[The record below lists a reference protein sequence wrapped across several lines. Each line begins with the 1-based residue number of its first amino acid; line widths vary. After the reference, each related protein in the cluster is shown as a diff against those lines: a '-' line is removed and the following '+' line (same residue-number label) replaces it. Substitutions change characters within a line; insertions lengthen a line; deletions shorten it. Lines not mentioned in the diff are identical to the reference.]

1 VIPVAIAPEL
11 SIQTLKS
18 FMTDTPIS
26 PETFLEQI
34 EPFSRLS
41 TQTQSRLAKV
51 AQYYRYHV
59 GQPIALRDRLCAQ
72 VNIVVEGTVRL
83 LGYPS
88 EHTSPVT
95 LERLEIGSTIGA
107 IGIIRGVPCESA
119 IASTEAICLTVPAE
133 SFMQMVAKEPILRDH
148 FCNQPSAIEIFEI
161 LRLELDRY
169 PNQEQLLELLGVE
182 SLKELALAAANT
194 AVVYNSRS
202 EIPAALS
209 NWNWFIASQSSDLG
223 SSQFYKIGD
232 RVDLAIFPAK
242 NQLRLLGISPDTLQF
257 TAPAE
262 QLDRIIDIDD
272 ATVIASTTDL
282 TVARPPLIP
291 YAPDLPLTL
300 NTATKSRQKYQIVRG
315 KGQIDGSVACFE
327 MLANQFKVPFRRD
340 SVRKVVAHHVEQSGG
355 ISLQFCGAVADFM
368 GLQGQLA
375 SMPIAD
381 LPRIQVPALIKWEDR
396 LAVICAVSSKS
407 VTIALPDS
415 GLIQRSPQELLLNQE
430 SKSDTPAAT
439 DLMPILLVQT
449 TRYTPEQK
457 FGISWFWPSL
467 VQYKGVLIE
476 VLIASFFIQLFGL
489 ANPLITQT
497 IIDRVLLQNSP
508 TALNVFGILLIGV
521 AIGEA
526 LLTSLRTYLFVD
538 TTNRIDLALGSQI
551 IDRLLRLPLR
561 YFEKRS
567 VGELST
573 RVNELEHIRQFLT
586 GTALTVV
593 LDSVFSVIYIVVMLI
608 YSWLLTLVALATLP
622 LCILVTTL
630 VSPIARKQLRTKAEY
645 NARSQSHLVEVVAGI
660 QTVKAQNVEL
670 RSRWKW
676 QERYTQYVMAGFKT
690 VMTFTTA
697 NAATTFFNQISSLL
711 VLWVGAYLV
720 LDGKLTLGQLIAFR
734 IISGYVTSPLLRLT
748 QLWQNFQETAISLE
762 RIADILDTPME
773 STEIDRGNIP
783 MPTIHGKVKFE
794 NVSFRFAP
802 TGPLN
807 LDSVSLEFEA
817 GKFIGV
823 VGQSGSGKSTLMK
836 LLPRLY
842 PLESGRI
849 SIDDYDIAKVELYS
863 LRQQI
868 GIVPQDTLLFEGSV
882 QENIALNY
890 PDATTD
896 QIIQAAKI
904 AYAHDFI
911 MELPN
916 GYNSQV
922 GERGA
927 SLSGGQRQRIAIART
942 ILQNPRLLILDE
954 ATSALDY
961 ESERQV
967 CTNIAAALA
976 DRTVFFIT
984 HRLTTIRNADT
995 ILMMDR
1001 GVVAEQGTHDE
1012 LIALKGR
1019 YYCLYQQQDSQI

>member
-1 VIPVAIAPEL
+1 MTYTPLAPEL
-11 SIQTLKS
+11 
-18 FMTDTPIS
+18 
-26 PETFLEQI
+26 FLSQI
-34 EPFSRLS
+34 EPFSKLSPS
-41 TQTQSRLAKV
+41 TQIKIAKI
-51 AQYYRYHV
+51 AQYHRYYV
-59 GQPIALRDRLCAQ
+59 GQPIALRDRLSAQ
-72 VNIVVEGTVRL
+72 INIVVEGTVRL

-88 EHTSPVT
+88 DLDSPIT
-95 LERLEIGSTIGA
+95 IERLETGGTIGA

-119 IASTEAICLTVPAE
+119 IASTEAICLTIPAE
-133 SFMQMVAKEPILRDH
+133 SFMQLVAIEPILRQYFYDRP
-148 FCNQPSAIEIFEI
+148 NQLEIFEI
-161 LRLELDRY
+161 LRLELERY
-169 PNQEQLLELLGVE
+169 PNQTQLLQLLGVD
-182 SLKELALAAANT
+182 SLKDLTLRAIDT
-194 AVVYNSRS
+194 AVVYNTPAEIPLTLRHWDWFVASEVNGRS
-202 EIPAALS
+202 EHDAGDDYS
-209 NWNWFIASQSSDLG
+209 
-223 SSQFYKIGD
+223 IGD
-232 RVDLAIFPAK
+232 RIEIDALHSK
-242 NQLRLLGISPDTLQF
+242 QQLRLVGISPDILQF
-257 TAPAE
+257 ASPQAD
-262 QLDRIIDIDD
+262 LDRIIDIQDPT
-272 ATVIASTTDL
+272 TVLNSSAL
-282 TVARPPLIP
+282 TVAQPYEIP

-300 NTATKSRQKYQIVRG
+300 NTPTKSPQKYQIVRG
-315 KGQIDGSVACFE
+315 KGHIDGSVACFE
-327 MLANQFKVPFRRD
+327 MLANQFKIPFRRD
-340 SVRKVVAHHVEQSGG
+340 SIRKVVAHHVEQSGG
-355 ISLQFCGAVADFM
+355 ISLQFCGAVADFL

-375 SMPIAD
+375 AIPVAD
-381 LPRIQVPALIKWEDR
+381 IQRIQVPALIKWEDR
-396 LAVICAVSSKS
+396 LAVICAVSHNS

-415 GLIQRSPQELLLNQE
+415 GLIQRSPQELLLNRE
-430 SKSDTPAAT
+430 SAT
-439 DLMPILLVQT
+439 DMSATNDFIQILLIQAT
-449 TRYTPEQK
+449 HYTPEQK

-497 IIDRVLLQNSP
+497 IIDKVLMQNSP
-508 TALNVFGILLIGV
+508 TALNVFGVLLVGV
-521 AIGEA
+521 ALGEA

-573 RVNELEHIRQFLT
+573 RVNELENIRQFLT

-622 LCILVTTL
+622 LVVLITL
-630 VSPIARKQLRTKAEY
+630 AISPIARKQLRTKAER
-645 NARSQSHLVEVVAGI
+645 NARSQSHLVEVLAGI

-676 QERYTQYVMAGFKT
+676 QERYTQYVMAGFQT
-690 VMTFTTA
+690 VITFTTA
-697 NAATTFFNQISSLL
+697 NSATTFLNQLSSLL

-748 QLWQNFQETAISLE
+748 QLWQNFQETALSLE

-773 STEIDRGNIP
+773 SNDIDRGNIP
-783 MPTIHGKVKFE
+783 MPTIQGNVKFD

-802 TGPLN
+802 TGQLN
-807 LDSVSLEFEA
+807 LDGVSLEFSA
-817 GKFIGV
+817 GTFIGI

-842 PLESGRI
+842 QIESGRI
-849 SIDDYDIAKVELYS
+849 LVDDYDISKVELYS

-868 GIVPQDTLLFEGSV
+868 GIVPQDSLLFEGSV

-896 QIIQAAKI
+896 QIIQAARI
-904 AYAHDFI
+904 ANAHNFI

-916 GYNSQV
+916 GYNSPV

-927 SLSGGQRQRIAIART
+927 GLSGGQRQRIAIART

-961 ESERQV
+961 DSEHQV
-967 CTNIAAALA
+967 CTNIAAAFQGK
-976 DRTVFFIT
+976 TVFFIT
-984 HRLTTIRNADT
+984 HRLTTIRNADV
-995 ILMMDR
+995 IVMMDR
-1001 GVVAEQGTHDE
+1001 GLVSELGTHAE
-1012 LIALKGR
+1012 LMALKGR
-1019 YYCLYQQQDSQI
+1019 YYCLYQQQERQL

>member
-1 VIPVAIAPEL
+1 MTYTPVKPEVFL
-11 SIQTLKS
+11 S
-18 FMTDTPIS
+18 
-26 PETFLEQI
+26 QI
-34 EPFSRLS
+34 EPFNRLS
-41 TQTQSRLAKV
+41 TSTQLRLAKIG
-51 AQYYRYHV
+51 QYYRYHV
-59 GQPIALRDRLCAQ
+59 GQPIALRDRLSAQ

-88 EHTSPVT
+88 EHTAPVT
-95 LERLEIGSTIGA
+95 LGRLETGGTIGA
-107 IGIIRGVPCESA
+107 IGMIRGVPCEAA
-119 IASTEAICLTVPAE
+119 IASTEVICLTIPAE
-133 SFMQMVAKEPILRDH
+133 LFMELVAKEPILREYFYDRP
-148 FCNQPSAIEIFEI
+148 NQVEIFEI
-161 LRLELDRY
+161 LRIELERH
-169 PNQEQLLELLGVE
+169 PNQEQLLQLLGVD
-182 SLKELALAAANT
+182 SIKELVTAAADT
-194 AVVYNSRS
+194 AVVYNSQS
-202 EIPAALS
+202 EIPPVLR
-209 NWNWFIASQSSDLG
+209 NWDWFVASQDLDRA
-223 SSQFYKIGD
+223 YAIGD
-232 RVDLAIFPAK
+232 RIDLDSFPTGQK
-242 NQLRLLGISPDTLQF
+242 LRLIGVSPKILTFSPAADT
-257 TAPAE
+257 E
-262 QLDRIIDIDD
+262 RIIDIQD
-272 ATVIASTTDL
+272 AQIVPNTSALSIAE
-282 TVARPPLIP
+282 PNEIP
-291 YAPDLPLTL
+291 YAPDLPLTF
-300 NTATKSRQKYQIVRG
+300 NAPTSKSPPKYQLVRG
-315 KGQIDGSVACFE
+315 NGQIDGSVACFE
-327 MLANQFKVPFRRD
+327 MLANQLKIPFRRD
-340 SVRKVVAHHVEQSGG
+340 SVRKVVAHHVEQTGG
-355 ISLQFCGAVADFM
+355 VSLQFCGAVADFL

-375 SMPIAD
+375 AIPIAD
-381 LPRIQVPALIKWEDR
+381 MQRIQVPALIKWQDR
-396 LAVICAVSSKS
+396 LAVVCAVSHNSL
-407 VTIALPDS
+407 TIALPDS
-415 GLIQRSPQELLLNQE
+415 GLMQRSPQELLLDCGTE
-430 SKSDTPAAT
+430 TDAPAN
-439 DLMPILLVQT
+439 DLIQILLIQT
-449 TRYTPEQK
+449 TQYTPEQK

-497 IIDRVLLQNSP
+497 IIDRVLMQNSA
-508 TALNVFGILLIGV
+508 TALNVFGVLLIGV
-521 AIGEA
+521 AVGEA

-573 RVNELEHIRQFLT
+573 RVNELENIRQFLT

-622 LCILVTTL
+622 ICVLITTA
-630 VSPIARKQLRTKAEY
+630 VSPIARKQLREKAER
-645 NARSQSHLVEVVAGI
+645 NARSQSHLVEVIAGI

-676 QERYTQYVMAGFKT
+676 QERYTQYVMAGFQT
-690 VMTFTTA
+690 VITFTTA
-697 NAATTFFNQISSLL
+697 NSATTFLNQISSLL

-748 QLWQNFQETAISLE
+748 QLWQNFQETALSLE

-783 MPTIHGKVKFE
+783 MPTIQGKIAFD

-807 LDSVSLEFEA
+807 LDGVSLEFPV
-817 GKFIGV
+817 GKFIGI

-849 SIDDYDIAKVELYS
+849 LVDDYDIAKVELYS

-916 GYNSQV
+916 GYNSSV

-927 SLSGGQRQRIAIART
+927 GLSGGQRQRIAIART

-961 ESERQV
+961 ESENRV
-967 CTNIAAALA
+967 CTNIAAAFEGK
-976 DRTVFFIT
+976 TVFFIT
-984 HRLTTIRNADT
+984 HRLTTIRNAD
-995 ILMMDR
+995 IIVMMDR
-1001 GVVAEQGTHDE
+1001 GSVSELGTHTE
-1012 LIALKGR
+1012 LMALQGR
-1019 YYCLYQQQDSQI
+1019 YYCLYQQQESQL

>member
-1 VIPVAIAPEL
+1 MTYTPLAPEL
-11 SIQTLKS
+11 
-18 FMTDTPIS
+18 
-26 PETFLEQI
+26 FLSQI
-34 EPFSRLS
+34 EPFSKLSPS
-41 TQTQSRLAKV
+41 TQIKIAKI
-51 AQYYRYHV
+51 AQYHRYYV
-59 GQPIALRDRLCAQ
+59 GQPIALRDRLSAQ
-72 VNIVVEGTVRL
+72 INIVVEGTVRL

-88 EHTSPVT
+88 DRDSPIT
-95 LERLEIGSTIGA
+95 IERLETGGTIGA

-119 IASTEAICLTVPAE
+119 IASTEAICLTIPAE
-133 SFMQMVAKEPILRDH
+133 SFMQLVAIEPILRQYFYDRP
-148 FCNQPSAIEIFEI
+148 NQLEIFEI
-161 LRLELDRY
+161 LRLELERY
-169 PNQEQLLELLGVE
+169 PNQTQLLQLLGVD
-182 SLKELALAAANT
+182 SLKDLTLRAIDT
-194 AVVYNSRS
+194 AVVYNTPAEIPLTLRQWDWFVASEVNGRS
-202 EIPAALS
+202 EHDAGDDYS
-209 NWNWFIASQSSDLG
+209 
-223 SSQFYKIGD
+223 IGD
-232 RVDLAIFPAK
+232 RIEIDALHSK
-242 NQLRLLGISPDTLQF
+242 QQLRLVGISPDILQF
-257 TAPAE
+257 ASPQAD
-262 QLDRIIDIDD
+262 LDRIIDIQDPT
-272 ATVIASTTDL
+272 TVLNSSAL
-282 TVARPPLIP
+282 TVAQPYEIP

-300 NTATKSRQKYQIVRG
+300 NTPTKSPQKYQIVRG
-315 KGQIDGSVACFE
+315 KGHIDGSVACFE
-327 MLANQFKVPFRRD
+327 MLANQFKIPFRRD
-340 SVRKVVAHHVEQSGG
+340 SIRKVVAHHVEQSGG
-355 ISLQFCGAVADFM
+355 ISLQFCGAVADFL

-375 SMPIAD
+375 AIPVAD
-381 LPRIQVPALIKWEDR
+381 IQRIQVPALIKWEDR
-396 LAVICAVSSKS
+396 LAVICAVSHNS

-415 GLIQRSPQELLLNQE
+415 GLIQRSPQELLLNRE
-430 SKSDTPAAT
+430 SAT
-439 DLMPILLVQT
+439 DMSATNDFIQILLIQAT
-449 TRYTPEQK
+449 HYTPEQK

-497 IIDRVLLQNSP
+497 IIDKVLMQNSP
-508 TALNVFGILLIGV
+508 TALNVFGILLVGV
-521 AIGEA
+521 ALGEA

-573 RVNELEHIRQFLT
+573 RVNELENIRQFLT

-622 LCILVTTL
+622 LVVLITL
-630 VSPIARKQLRTKAEY
+630 AISPIARKQLRTKAER
-645 NARSQSHLVEVVAGI
+645 NARSQSHLVEVLAGI

-676 QERYTQYVMAGFKT
+676 QERYTQYVMAGFQT
-690 VMTFTTA
+690 VITFTTA
-697 NAATTFFNQISSLL
+697 NSATTFLNQLSSLL

-748 QLWQNFQETAISLE
+748 QLWQNFQETALSLE

-773 STEIDRGNIP
+773 SNDIDRGNIP
-783 MPTIHGKVKFE
+783 MPTIQGNVKFD

-802 TGPLN
+802 TGQLN
-807 LDSVSLEFEA
+807 LDGVSLEFSA
-817 GKFIGV
+817 GTFIGI

-842 PLESGRI
+842 PIESGRI
-849 SIDDYDIAKVELYS
+849 LVDDYDISKVELYS

-868 GIVPQDTLLFEGSV
+868 GIVPQDSLLFEGSV

-896 QIIQAAKI
+896 QIIQAARI
-904 AYAHDFI
+904 ANAHNFI

-916 GYNSQV
+916 GYNSPV

-927 SLSGGQRQRIAIART
+927 GLSGGQRQRIAIART
-942 ILQNPRLLILDE
+942 ILQNPRLLVLDE

-961 ESERQV
+961 DSEHQV
-967 CTNIAAALA
+967 CTNIAAAFQGK
-976 DRTVFFIT
+976 TVFFIT
-984 HRLTTIRNADT
+984 HRLTTIRNADV
-995 ILMMDR
+995 IVMMDR
-1001 GVVAEQGTHDE
+1001 GLVSELGTHAE
-1012 LIALKGR
+1012 LMALKGR
-1019 YYCLYQQQDSQI
+1019 YYCLYQQQERQL

>member
-1 VIPVAIAPEL
+1 MTYTPV
-11 SIQTLKS
+11 
-18 FMTDTPIS
+18 S
-26 PETFLEQI
+26 PQTFLSQV
-34 EPFSRLS
+34 EPFNKLS
-41 TQTQSRLAKV
+41 ANTQTRLAKMG
-51 AQYYRYHV
+51 QYYRYHV
-59 GQPIALRDRLCAQ
+59 GQPIALRDRLPAQ
-72 VNIVVEGTVRL
+72 INIIVEGTVRL

-88 EHTSPVT
+88 EHAAPVT
-95 LERLEIGSTIGA
+95 LERLEAGSTIGA
-107 IGIIRGVPCESA
+107 IGVIRGVPCEAA
-119 IASTEAICLTVPAE
+119 IASTEAICLAIPTE
-133 SFMQMVAKEPILRDH
+133 SFMQMVAKEPILRQH
-148 FCNQPSAIEIFEI
+148 FDRPTAIEIFE
-161 LRLELDRY
+161 LMRLEIEQQ
-169 PNQEQLLELLGVE
+169 PNQAQFLQQLRVD
-182 SLKELALAAANT
+182 SLKDLALRA
-194 AVVYNSRS
+194 YNSAAIYTS
-202 EIPAALS
+202 PQDIPVALRT
-209 NWNWFIASQSSDLG
+209 WDWFAASQPLEGRSTSTTG
-223 SSQFYKIGD
+223 RNYAIGD
-232 RVDLAIFPAK
+232 RLDSDSFCSK
-242 NQLRLLGISPDTLQF
+242 QKLRLVGISPDILHFSPPTD
-257 TAPAE
+257 
-262 QLDRIIDIDD
+262 LDWIIDIDD
-272 ATVIASTTDL
+272 AMIVPTSALAIAQ
-282 TVARPPLIP
+282 PPEIP
-291 YAPDLPLTL
+291 YAPDLPLSL
-300 NTATKSRQKYQIVRG
+300 NTPEKTSIGRYAVVRG
-315 KGQIDGSVACFE
+315 RGEIDGSVACFE
-327 MLANQFKVPFRRD
+327 MLAQQYKIPFRRD
-340 SVRKVVAHHVEQSGG
+340 SVRKVIAHHVEQTGG
-355 ISLQFCGAVADFM
+355 ISLQFCGAVADFL

-375 SMPIAD
+375 AIPVVDMQ
-381 LPRIQVPALIKWEDR
+381 RIHVPALIKWQNQ
-396 LAVICAVSSKS
+396 LGVICAVAHNS

-415 GLIQRSPQELLLNQE
+415 GLIRRTPEELLINQE
-430 SKSDTPAAT
+430 SAAEKPT
-439 DLMPILLVQT
+439 GSNLINILLIQA

-457 FGISWFWPSL
+457 FGLSWFWPSI

-497 IIDRVLLQNSP
+497 IIDKVLMENSA

-521 AIGEA
+521 AVGEA
-526 LLTSLRTYLFVD
+526 LLTSLRTFLFTD

-573 RVNELEHIRQFLT
+573 RVNELENIRQFLT

-593 LDSVFSVIYIVVMLI
+593 LDSVFSVVYIAVMLC

-622 LCILVTTL
+622 LIVLITML
-630 VSPIARKQLRTKAEY
+630 VSPIARKQLRTKAER
-645 NARSQSHLVEVVAGI
+645 NARSQTHLVEVISGI

-690 VMTFTTA
+690 VITFTTA
-697 NAATTFFNQISSLL
+697 NSATTFLNQIASLL
-711 VLWVGAYLV
+711 VLWVGSYLV

-748 QLWQNFQETAISLE
+748 QLWQNFQETALSLE

-773 STEIDRGNIP
+773 ADEIDRGNIP
-783 MPTIHGKVKFE
+783 MPTIQGNVKFE
-794 NVSFRFAP
+794 NVSFRFAT

-807 LDSVSLEFEA
+807 LDSVTLEFGA
-817 GKFIGV
+817 GKFIGI

-849 SIDDYDIAKVELYS
+849 LVDDYDIAKVELYS

-896 QIIQAAKI
+896 QIIQAAKV
-904 AYAHDFI
+904 ANAHNFI

-916 GYNSQV
+916 GYNSSV
-922 GERGA
+922 GERG
-927 SLSGGQRQRIAIART
+927 SGLSGGQRQRIAIART
-942 ILQNPRLLILDE
+942 VLQNPRLLILDE

-961 ESERQV
+961 DSENQV
-967 CTNIAAALA
+967 CTNIAAAF
-976 DRTVFFIT
+976 RGKTVFFIT
-984 HRLTTIRNADT
+984 HRLTTIRNADV

-1001 GVVAEQGTHDE
+1001 GVVAELGTHDE
-1012 LIALKGR
+1012 LMALKGR
-1019 YYCLYQQQDSQI
+1019 YYCLYQQQESQL

>member
-1 VIPVAIAPEL
+1 MTYTPV
-11 SIQTLKS
+11 
-18 FMTDTPIS
+18 S
-26 PETFLEQI
+26 PQTFLSQV
-34 EPFSRLS
+34 EPFNKLS
-41 TQTQSRLAKV
+41 ANTQTRLAKMG
-51 AQYYRYHV
+51 QYYRYHV
-59 GQPIALRDRLCAQ
+59 GQPIALRDRLPAQ
-72 VNIVVEGTVRL
+72 INIIVEGTVRL

-88 EHTSPVT
+88 EHAAPVT
-95 LERLEIGSTIGA
+95 LERLEAGSTIGA
-107 IGIIRGVPCESA
+107 IGVIRGVPCEAA
-119 IASTEAICLTVPAE
+119 IASTEAICLAIPTE
-133 SFMQMVAKEPILRDH
+133 SFMQMVAKEPILRQH
-148 FCNQPSAIEIFEI
+148 FDRPTAIEIFE
-161 LRLELDRY
+161 LMRLELEQQ
-169 PNQEQLLELLGVE
+169 PNQAQFLQQLRVD
-182 SLKELALAAANT
+182 SLKDLALRA
-194 AVVYNSRS
+194 YNSAAIYTS
-202 EIPAALS
+202 PQDIPVALRT
-209 NWNWFIASQSSDLG
+209 WDWFAASQPLEGRSTSTTG
-223 SSQFYKIGD
+223 RNYAIGD
-232 RVDLAIFPAK
+232 RLDSDSFYSK
-242 NQLRLLGISPDTLQF
+242 QKLRLVGISPDILHFSPPTD
-257 TAPAE
+257 
-262 QLDRIIDIDD
+262 LDWIIDIDD
-272 ATVIASTTDL
+272 AMIVPTSALAIAQ
-282 TVARPPLIP
+282 PPEIP
-291 YAPDLPLTL
+291 YAPDLPLSL
-300 NTATKSRQKYQIVRG
+300 NTPEKTSIGRYAVVRG
-315 KGQIDGSVACFE
+315 RGEIDGSVACFE
-327 MLANQFKVPFRRD
+327 MLAQQYKIPFRRD
-340 SVRKVVAHHVEQSGG
+340 SVRKVIAHHVEQTGG
-355 ISLQFCGAVADFM
+355 ISLQFCGAVADFL

-375 SMPIAD
+375 AIPVVDMQ
-381 LPRIQVPALIKWEDR
+381 RIHVPALIKWQNQ
-396 LAVICAVSSKS
+396 LGVICAVAHNS

-415 GLIQRSPQELLLNQE
+415 GLIRRTPEELLINQE
-430 SKSDTPAAT
+430 SAAEKPT
-439 DLMPILLVQT
+439 GSNLINILLIQA

-457 FGISWFWPSL
+457 FGLSWFWPSI

-497 IIDRVLLQNSP
+497 IIDKVLMENSA

-521 AIGEA
+521 AVGEA
-526 LLTSLRTYLFVD
+526 LLTSLRTFLFTD

-573 RVNELEHIRQFLT
+573 RVNELENIRQFLT

-593 LDSVFSVIYIVVMLI
+593 LDSVFSVVYIAVMLC

-622 LCILVTTL
+622 LIVLITML
-630 VSPIARKQLRTKAEY
+630 VSPIARKQLRTKAER
-645 NARSQSHLVEVVAGI
+645 NARSQTHLVEVISGI

-690 VMTFTTA
+690 VITFTTA
-697 NAATTFFNQISSLL
+697 NSATTFLNQIASLL
-711 VLWVGAYLV
+711 VLWVGSYLV

-748 QLWQNFQETAISLE
+748 QLWQNFQETALSLE

-773 STEIDRGNIP
+773 ADEIDRGNIP
-783 MPTIHGKVKFE
+783 MPTIQGNVKFE
-794 NVSFRFAP
+794 NVSFRFAT

-807 LDSVSLEFEA
+807 LDSVTLEFGA
-817 GKFIGV
+817 GKFIGI

-849 SIDDYDIAKVELYS
+849 LVDDYDIAKVELYS

-896 QIIQAAKI
+896 QIIQAAKV
-904 AYAHDFI
+904 ANAHNFI

-916 GYNSQV
+916 GYNSSV
-922 GERGA
+922 GERG
-927 SLSGGQRQRIAIART
+927 SGLSGGQRQRIAIART
-942 ILQNPRLLILDE
+942 VLQNPRLLILDE

-961 ESERQV
+961 DSENQV
-967 CTNIAAALA
+967 CTNIAAAF
-976 DRTVFFIT
+976 RGKTVFFIT
-984 HRLTTIRNADT
+984 HRLTTIRNADV

-1001 GVVAEQGTHDE
+1001 GVVAELGTHDE
-1012 LIALKGR
+1012 LMALKGR
-1019 YYCLYQQQDSQI
+1019 YYCLYQQQESQL

>member
-1 VIPVAIAPEL
+1 MNSTLATPEAFLAQIAPFDRL
-11 SIQTLKS
+11 A
-18 FMTDTPIS
+18 
-26 PETFLEQI
+26 PETQA
-34 EPFSRLS
+34 
-41 TQTQSRLAKV
+41 RLAEI

-59 GQPIALRDRLCAQ
+59 GQPIALRDRLPAQ
-72 VNIVVEGTVRL
+72 INLVVEGTVRL

-88 EHTSPVT
+88 EHTAPIT
-95 LERLEIGSTIGA
+95 LERLTTGGTIGVIGA
-107 IGIIRGVPCESA
+107 IRGLPCESA
-119 IASTEAICLTVPAE
+119 IASTEAICMTIPTE
-133 SFMQMVAKEPILRDH
+133 SFMQMLAQEPILQQYFSDR
-148 FCNQPSAIEIFEI
+148 PSLIEIFEL
-161 LRLELDRY
+161 LRLELERH
-169 PNQEQLLELLGVE
+169 PNPENFLQLLSAD
-182 SLKELALAAANT
+182 SLKDLALKAFES
-194 AVVYNSRS
+194 AVVYATPP
-202 EIPAALS
+202 EIPAYLK
-209 NWNWFIASQSSDLG
+209 NWDWFVASQSLDAATQNAA
-223 SSQFYKIGD
+223 QFSYAIGD
-232 RVDLAIFPAK
+232 RVQIDSLPNK
-242 NQLRLLGISPDTLQF
+242 HQLRTIGISPHILQVPPSFDIDDT
-257 TAPAE
+257 
-262 QLDRIIDIDD
+262 IDIDD
-272 ATVIASTTDL
+272 ATIVPNSFDL
-282 TVARPPLIP
+282 SIGAPQQHIP

-300 NTATKSRQKYQIVRG
+300 NTPTKSQRYPLVRG

-340 SVRKVVAHHVEQSGG
+340 SIRKVVAHHFEQSGG
-355 ISLQFCGAVADFM
+355 VSLQFCGAVADLL

-375 SMPIAD
+375 TIPIAD
-381 LPRIQVPALIKWEDR
+381 IQRIQVPALIKWQDR
-396 LAVICAVSSKS
+396 LAVICAVDRDAI
-407 VTIALPDS
+407 TIALPDS
-415 GLIQRSPQELLLNQE
+415 GLIKRSPQELLLNRE
-430 SKSDTPAAT
+430 STADSPAT
-439 DLMPILLVQT
+439 NDLVQILLVQA
-449 TRYTPEQK
+449 TRYTPAQK
-457 FGISWFWPSL
+457 FGIGWFWPSI

-497 IIDRVLLQNSP
+497 IIDKVLMGNST
-508 TALNVFGILLIGV
+508 TALNLLGMLLIGIAV
-521 AIGEA
+521 GEA

-573 RVNELEHIRQFLT
+573 RVNELENIRQFLT
-586 GTALTVV
+586 GTALTVI
-593 LDSVFSVIYIVVMLI
+593 LDSVFSVIYIIVMLF

-622 LCILVTTL
+622 ICILLTTA
-630 VSPIARKQLRTKAEY
+630 VSPIARRQLRVKAER
-645 NARSQSHLVEVVAGI
+645 NARSQSHLVEVISGI

-676 QERYTQYVMAGFKT
+676 QERYTKYVMAGFKT
-690 VMTFTTA
+690 VVTFTTA
-697 NAATTFFNQISSLL
+697 NSATTFLNQISSFA
-711 VLWVGAYLV
+711 VLWVGSYMV

-734 IISGYVTSPLLRLT
+734 IISGYVTSPMLRLT
-748 QLWQNFQETAISLE
+748 QLWQNFQETALSLE

-773 STEIDRGNIP
+773 ADEIDRGNIP
-783 MPTIHGKVKFE
+783 MPTIQGHVRFD

-802 TGPLN
+802 SGALN
-807 LDSVSLEFEA
+807 LDGVSLQFPA
-817 GKFIGV
+817 GTFVGI

-849 SIDDYDIAKVELYS
+849 LVDDYDIAKVELYS

-896 QIIQAAKI
+896 QIIQAARI
-904 AYAHDFI
+904 AHAHNFI

-916 GYNSQV
+916 GYNSPV

-961 ESERQV
+961 ESENQV
-967 CTNIAAALA
+967 CANIAKAFQGK
-976 DRTVFFIT
+976 TVFFIT
-984 HRLTTIRNADT
+984 HRLTTIRNADI

-1001 GVVAEQGTHDE
+1001 GLVAELGTHAE
-1012 LIALKGR
+1012 LMGLKGR
-1019 YYCLYQQQDSQI
+1019 YYCLYQQQESQF

>member
-1 VIPVAIAPEL
+1 MTYTPLAPEL
-11 SIQTLKS
+11 
-18 FMTDTPIS
+18 
-26 PETFLEQI
+26 FLSQI
-34 EPFSRLS
+34 EPFSKLSPS
-41 TQTQSRLAKV
+41 TQIKIAKI
-51 AQYYRYHV
+51 AQYHRYYV
-59 GQPIALRDRLCAQ
+59 GQPIALRDRLSAQ
-72 VNIVVEGTVRL
+72 INIVVEGTVRL

-88 EHTSPVT
+88 DRDSPIT
-95 LERLEIGSTIGA
+95 IERLETGGTIGA

-119 IASTEAICLTVPAE
+119 IASTEAICLTIPAE
-133 SFMQMVAKEPILRDH
+133 SFMQLVAIEPILRQYFYDRP
-148 FCNQPSAIEIFEI
+148 NQLEIFEI
-161 LRLELDRY
+161 LRLELERY
-169 PNQEQLLELLGVE
+169 PNQTQLLQLLGVD
-182 SLKELALAAANT
+182 SLKDLTLRAIDT
-194 AVVYNSRS
+194 AVVYNTPAEIPLTLRHWDWFVASEVNGRS
-202 EIPAALS
+202 EHDAGDDYS
-209 NWNWFIASQSSDLG
+209 
-223 SSQFYKIGD
+223 IGD
-232 RVDLAIFPAK
+232 RIEIDALHSK
-242 NQLRLLGISPDTLQF
+242 QQLRLVGISPDILQF
-257 TAPAE
+257 ASPQAD
-262 QLDRIIDIDD
+262 LDRIIDIQDPT
-272 ATVIASTTDL
+272 TVLNSSAL
-282 TVARPPLIP
+282 TVAQPYEIP

-300 NTATKSRQKYQIVRG
+300 NTPTKSPQKYQIVRG
-315 KGQIDGSVACFE
+315 KGHIDGSVACFE
-327 MLANQFKVPFRRD
+327 MLANQFKIPFRRD
-340 SVRKVVAHHVEQSGG
+340 SIRKVVAHHVEQSGG
-355 ISLQFCGAVADFM
+355 ISLQFCGAVADFL

-375 SMPIAD
+375 AIPVAD
-381 LPRIQVPALIKWEDR
+381 IQRIQVPALIKWEDR
-396 LAVICAVSSKS
+396 LAVICAVSHNS

-415 GLIQRSPQELLLNQE
+415 GLIQRSPQELLLNRE
-430 SKSDTPAAT
+430 SAT
-439 DLMPILLVQT
+439 DMSATNDFIQILLIQAT
-449 TRYTPEQK
+449 HYTPEQK

-497 IIDRVLLQNSP
+497 IIDKVLMQNSP
-508 TALNVFGILLIGV
+508 TALNVFGILLVGV
-521 AIGEA
+521 ALGEA

-573 RVNELEHIRQFLT
+573 RVNELENIRQFLT

-622 LCILVTTL
+622 LVVLITL
-630 VSPIARKQLRTKAEY
+630 AISPIARKQLRTKAER
-645 NARSQSHLVEVVAGI
+645 NARSQSHLVEVLAGI

-676 QERYTQYVMAGFKT
+676 QERYTQYVMAGFQT
-690 VMTFTTA
+690 VITFTTA
-697 NAATTFFNQISSLL
+697 NSATTFLNQLSSLL

-748 QLWQNFQETAISLE
+748 QLWQNFQETALSLE

-773 STEIDRGNIP
+773 SNDIDRGNIP
-783 MPTIHGKVKFE
+783 MPTIQGNVKFD

-802 TGPLN
+802 TGQLN
-807 LDSVSLEFEA
+807 LDGVSLEFSA
-817 GKFIGV
+817 GTFIGI

-842 PLESGRI
+842 QIESGRI
-849 SIDDYDIAKVELYS
+849 LVDDYDISKVELYS

-868 GIVPQDTLLFEGSV
+868 GIVPQDSLLFEGSV

-896 QIIQAAKI
+896 QIIQAARI
-904 AYAHDFI
+904 ANAHNFI

-916 GYNSQV
+916 GYNSPV

-927 SLSGGQRQRIAIART
+927 GLSGGQRQRIAIART

-961 ESERQV
+961 DSEHQV
-967 CTNIAAALA
+967 CTNIAAAFQGK
-976 DRTVFFIT
+976 TVFFIT
-984 HRLTTIRNADT
+984 HRLTTIRNADV
-995 ILMMDR
+995 IVMMDR
-1001 GVVAEQGTHDE
+1001 GLVSELGTHAE
-1012 LIALKGR
+1012 LMALKGR
-1019 YYCLYQQQDSQI
+1019 YYCLYQQQERQL

>member
-1 VIPVAIAPEL
+1 MTYTTVKPEVFL
-11 SIQTLKS
+11 S
-18 FMTDTPIS
+18 
-26 PETFLEQI
+26 QI
-34 EPFSRLS
+34 EPFNRLS
-41 TQTQSRLAKV
+41 TSTQLRLAKIG
-51 AQYYRYHV
+51 QYYRYHV
-59 GQPIALRDRLCAQ
+59 GQPIALRDRLSAQ

-88 EHTSPVT
+88 EHTAPVT
-95 LERLEIGSTIGA
+95 LERLETGGTIGA
-107 IGIIRGVPCESA
+107 IGMIRGVPCEAA
-119 IASTEAICLTVPAE
+119 IASTEVICLTIPAE
-133 SFMQMVAKEPILRDH
+133 SFMELVAKEPILREYFYDRP
-148 FCNQPSAIEIFEI
+148 NQIEIFEI
-161 LRLELDRY
+161 LRIELERQ
-169 PNQEQLLELLGVE
+169 PNQEQLLQLLGVD
-182 SLKELALAAANT
+182 SIKELATEAVDT
-194 AVVYNSRS
+194 AVVYNSLS
-202 EIPAALS
+202 EIPPVLR
-209 NWNWFIASQSSDLG
+209 NWDWFVASQDLDLAKPTLRERA
-223 SSQFYKIGD
+223 YAIGD
-232 RVDLAIFPAK
+232 RIDLESFPSTQK
-242 NQLRLLGISPDTLQF
+242 LRLIGISSKILRFSPAADT
-257 TAPAE
+257 E
-262 QLDRIIDIDD
+262 QIIDIQD
-272 ATVIASTTDL
+272 AEIVPNPSAL
-282 TVARPPLIP
+282 TVAQPHEIP
-291 YAPDLPLTL
+291 YAPDLPLTF
-300 NTATKSRQKYQIVRG
+300 NAPISKSPPKYQLVRG

-327 MLANQFKVPFRRD
+327 MLANQFKIPFRRD
-340 SVRKVVAHHVEQSGG
+340 SVRKVVAHHVEQTGG
-355 ISLQFCGAVADFM
+355 VSLQFCGAVADFL

-375 SMPIAD
+375 AIPIAD
-381 LPRIQVPALIKWEDR
+381 VQRIQVPALIKWQDR
-396 LAVICAVSSKS
+396 LAVVCAVSHNS
-407 VTIALPDS
+407 VTLALPDS
-415 GLIQRSPQELLLNQE
+415 GLMERSPQELLLDRGTE
-430 SKSDTPAAT
+430 TDDPAN
-439 DLMPILLVQT
+439 DLIQILLIQAT
-449 TRYTPEQK
+449 QYTPEQK

-497 IIDRVLLQNSP
+497 IIDKVLMQNSA
-508 TALNVFGILLIGV
+508 TALNVFGVLLIGV
-521 AIGEA
+521 AVGEA

-573 RVNELEHIRQFLT
+573 RVNELENIRQFLT

-622 LCILVTTL
+622 ICVLITTL
-630 VSPIARKQLRTKAEY
+630 VSPIARKQLREKAER
-645 NARSQSHLVEVVAGI
+645 NARSQSHLVEVIAGI

-676 QERYTQYVMAGFKT
+676 QERYTQYVMAGFQT
-690 VMTFTTA
+690 VITFTTA
-697 NAATTFFNQISSLL
+697 NSATTFLNQLSSLL

-748 QLWQNFQETAISLE
+748 QLWQNFQETALSLE

-783 MPTIHGKVKFE
+783 MPTIHGNVKFD

-807 LDSVSLEFEA
+807 LDGVSLEFTA
-817 GKFIGV
+817 GKFIGI

-849 SIDDYDIAKVELYS
+849 LVDDYDIAKVELYS

-896 QIIQAAKI
+896 QIIAAAKI
-904 AYAHDFI
+904 AHAHDFI

-916 GYNSQV
+916 GYNSSV
-922 GERGA
+922 GERG
-927 SLSGGQRQRIAIART
+927 SGLSGGQRQRVAIART
-942 ILQNPRLLILDE
+942 ILQKPRLLILDE

-961 ESERQV
+961 ESENRV
-967 CTNIAAALA
+967 CANIAEAFAGK
-976 DRTVFFIT
+976 TVFFIT
-984 HRLTTIRNADT
+984 HRLTTIRNADI

-1001 GVVAEQGTHDE
+1001 GLVSELGTHAE
-1012 LIALKGR
+1012 LMALQGR
-1019 YYCLYQQQDSQI
+1019 YYCLYQQQESQL

>member
-1 VIPVAIAPEL
+1 MTYTPVASEIFL
-11 SIQTLKS
+11 S
-18 FMTDTPIS
+18 
-26 PETFLEQI
+26 QI
-34 EPFSRLS
+34 EPFNKLSPS
-41 TQTQSRLAKV
+41 TQIKIAKIS
-51 AQYYRYHV
+51 QYYRYHV
-59 GQPIALRDRLCAQ
+59 GQPIALRDRLSAQ
-72 VNIVVEGTVRL
+72 INIVVDGTVRL
-83 LGYPS
+83 LGYPGDLA
-88 EHTSPVT
+88 TPVT
-95 LERLEIGSTIGA
+95 IERLETGSTIGV
-107 IGIIRGVPCESA
+107 IGIVRGVPCESA
-119 IASTEAICLTVPAE
+119 IASTEVICLTIPTE
-133 SFMQMVAKEPILRDH
+133 SFMQLVAKEPILRQYFYDRP
-148 FCNQPSAIEIFEI
+148 NQIELFEI
-161 LRLELDRY
+161 LRIELDRQ
-169 PNQEQLLELLGVE
+169 PNQEQLLNLLGVDSIKDLAIKASE
-182 SLKELALAAANT
+182 S
-194 AVVYNSRS
+194 AVVYNSIA
-202 EIPAALS
+202 EIPPALK
-209 NWNWFIASQSSDLG
+209 NWDWFVASQDPTQPQATYS
-223 SSQFYKIGD
+223 IGD
-232 RVDLAIFPAK
+232 RLDFTAINPRQK
-242 NQLRLLGISPDTLQF
+242 LRTIGILPTVLQF
-257 TAPAE
+257 SPSVDA
-262 QLDRIIDIDD
+262 DRIIDIED
-272 ATVIASTTDL
+272 AT
-282 TVARPPLIP
+282 TVLNSSALAVPEPGDIP

-300 NTATKSRQKYQIVRG
+300 NAPASKAPQKYQIVRG
-315 KGQIDGSVACFE
+315 KGHIDGSVACFE
-327 MLANQFKVPFRRD
+327 MLAHQFKIPFRRD
-340 SVRKVVAHHVEQSGG
+340 SVRKVVAHHVEQTGSV
-355 ISLQFCGAVADFM
+355 SLQFCGAVADFL

-375 SMPIAD
+375 TIPIAD
-381 LPRIQVPALIKWEDR
+381 MQRIQVPALIKWQDR
-396 LAVICAVSSKS
+396 LAVVCAVSHNSM
-407 VTIALPDS
+407 TIALPDS
-415 GLIQRSPQELLLNQE
+415 GLMQRSPEELLLNQDN
-430 SKSDTPAAT
+430 SDAPAN
-439 DLMPILLVQT
+439 DLIQILLVQA

-497 IIDRVLLQNSP
+497 IIDKVLMQNSA
-508 TALNVFGILLIGV
+508 TALNVFGILLVGV
-521 AIGEA
+521 AVGEA

-573 RVNELEHIRQFLT
+573 RVNELENIRQFLT

-622 LCILVTTL
+622 LCVLITTII
-630 VSPIARKQLRTKAEY
+630 SPIARKQLREKAER
-645 NARSQSHLVEVVAGI
+645 NARSQSHLVEVISGI

-676 QERYTQYVMAGFKT
+676 QERYTQYVMAGFQT
-690 VMTFTTA
+690 VITFTTA
-697 NAATTFFNQISSLL
+697 NSATTFLNQISSLL
-711 VLWVGAYLV
+711 VLWVGSYLV

-748 QLWQNFQETAISLE
+748 QLWQNFQETALSLE

-783 MPTIHGKVKFE
+783 MPTIRGNVKFD

-807 LDSVSLEFEA
+807 LDGVSLEFTA
-817 GKFIGV
+817 GKFIGI

-849 SIDDYDIAKVELYS
+849 LVDDYDIAKVELYS

-916 GYNSQV
+916 GYNSSV

-927 SLSGGQRQRIAIART
+927 GLSGGQRQRIAIART
-942 ILQNPRLLILDE
+942 VLQNPRLLILDE

-961 ESERQV
+961 ESENQV
-967 CTNIAAALA
+967 CGNIADAFAG
-976 DRTVFFIT
+976 RTVFFIT
-984 HRLTTIRNADT
+984 HRLTTIRNADI

-1001 GVVAEQGTHDE
+1001 GIVAELGTHAE
-1012 LIALKGR
+1012 LMALQGR
-1019 YYCLYQQQDSQI
+1019 YYCLYQQQESQL

>member
-1 VIPVAIAPEL
+1 
-11 SIQTLKS
+11 
-18 FMTDTPIS
+18 MTYT
-26 PETFLEQI
+26 PETPAAFLAQI
-34 EPFSRLS
+34 EPFNQLS
-41 TQTQSRLAKV
+41 ASAQAKLAKI

-59 GQPIALRDRLCAQ
+59 GQPIALRDRLSAQ
-72 VNIVVEGTVRL
+72 ISIVVEGTVRL
-83 LGYPS
+83 LGYPG
-88 EHTSPVT
+88 ENISPVT
-95 LERLEIGSTIGA
+95 LERLETGSTIGA
-107 IGIIRGVPCESA
+107 IGMIRGLPCESA
-119 IASTEAICLTVPAE
+119 IASTEAICLNIPAE
-133 SFMQMVAKEPILRDH
+133 SFMQLVAKEPILRQYFYDRP
-148 FCNQPSAIEIFEI
+148 NPIEIFEL
-161 LRLELDRY
+161 LRLELEQH
-169 PNQEQLLELLGVE
+169 PNQDQLLQLLGVD
-182 SLKELALAAANT
+182 SLKDLALKASDG
-194 AVVYNSRS
+194 AVVYTSPQ
-202 EIPAALS
+202 EIPLALR
-209 NWNWFIASQSSDLG
+209 NWDWFIASQSPDAGHSNHNSG
-223 SSQFYKIGD
+223 RTHSIGD
-232 RVDLAIFPAK
+232 RIDIDSFHSRQK
-242 NQLRLLGISPDTLQF
+242 LRLIGISPDILKF
-257 TAPAE
+257 SSPANLDYLRYS
-262 QLDRIIDIDD
+262 QADRIIDINDV
-272 ATVIASTTDL
+272 TVVPSTSAL
-282 TVARPPLIP
+282 TVAQPPEIP
-291 YAPDLPLTL
+291 YAPDLPLIL
-300 NTATKSRQKYQIVRG
+300 NTPSKSRQKYAIVRG

-327 MLANQFKVPFRRD
+327 MLANQFKIPFKRD
-340 SVRKVVAHHVEQSGG
+340 SVRKAIAHHVEQSGG
-355 ISLQFCGAVADFM
+355 ISLQFCGAVADFL

-375 SMPIAD
+375 AIPVAD
-381 LPRIQVPALIKWEDR
+381 IQRIQVPALIKWEDR
-396 LAVICAVSSKS
+396 LAVICAVANDS

-415 GLIQRSPQELLLNQE
+415 GLIQRSPKELLLNQE
-430 SKSDTPAAT
+430 SATDTPTAN
-439 DLMPILLVQT
+439 DLISILLVQAN
-449 TRYTPEQK
+449 RYTPEQK
-457 FGISWFWPSL
+457 FGISWFWPSI

-489 ANPLITQT
+489 ANPLITQA
-497 IIDRVLLQNSP
+497 IIDKVLVNNSL

-573 RVNELEHIRQFLT
+573 RVNELENIRQFLT

-622 LCILVTTL
+622 LCILITTA
-630 VSPIARKQLRTKAEY
+630 VSPIARKQLRTKAER
-645 NARSQSHLVEVVAGI
+645 NARSQSHLVEVISGI

-690 VMTFTTA
+690 VITFTTA
-697 NAATTFFNQISSLL
+697 NSATTFLNQISSLL

-734 IISGYVTSPLLRLT
+734 IISGYVTNPLLRLT
-748 QLWQNFQETAISLE
+748 QLWQNFQETALSLE

-773 STEIDRGNIP
+773 ADEIDRGNIP
-783 MPTIHGKVKFE
+783 MPTIHGKIVFD

-802 TGPLN
+802 AGVLN
-807 LDSVSLEFEA
+807 LDGVSLEFTA
-817 GKFIGV
+817 GKFIGI

-849 SIDDYDIAKVELYS
+849 LVDDYDIAKVELYS

-916 GYNSQV
+916 GYNSPV

-927 SLSGGQRQRIAIART
+927 GLSGGQRQRIAIART

-961 ESERQV
+961 DSENQV
-967 CTNIAAALA
+967 CKNIATAFQGK
-976 DRTVFFIT
+976 TVFFIT
-984 HRLTTIRNADT
+984 HRLTTIRNADI

-1001 GVVAEQGTHDE
+1001 GMVAELGTHNE
-1012 LIALKGR
+1012 LMALKGR
-1019 YYCLYQQQDSQI
+1019 YYCLYQQQESQL

>member
-1 VIPVAIAPEL
+1 MTYTPQAPEL
-11 SIQTLKS
+11 
-18 FMTDTPIS
+18 
-26 PETFLEQI
+26 FLSQV
-34 EPFSRLS
+34 EPFNKLS
-41 TQTQSRLAKV
+41 PNTQVKIAKIS
-51 AQYYRYHV
+51 QYYRYHV
-59 GQPIALRDRLCAQ
+59 GQPIALRDRLSAQ
-72 VNIVVEGTVRL
+72 INIVVEGTVRL

-88 EHTSPVT
+88 DLDSPVT
-95 LERLEIGSTIGA
+95 IERLEAGGTIGVV
-107 IGIIRGVPCESA
+107 GMIRGVPCESA
-119 IASTEAICLTVPAE
+119 IASTEAICLAIPTA
-133 SFMQMVAKEPILRDH
+133 SFMELVAKEPILRQH
-148 FCNQPSAIEIFEI
+148 FYDRPNPIEIFEI
-161 LRLELDRY
+161 LRIELERH
-169 PNQEQLLELLGVE
+169 PNQAQLLTLLGVD
-182 SLKELALAAANT
+182 SLKDLTLKAAES
-194 AVVYNSRS
+194 AVVYNSLA
-202 EIPAALS
+202 EIPPALR
-209 NWNWFIASQSSDLG
+209 NWDWFVASQDPTPTQDTYSIGSRIDLE
-223 SSQFYKIGD
+223 SVNPRQKLRSIGILPT
-232 RVDLAIFPAK
+232 V
-242 NQLRLLGISPDTLQF
+242 LQF
-257 TAPAE
+257 STPVDI
-262 QLDRIIDIDD
+262 DRIIDIDID
-272 ATVIASTTDL
+272 DTTTVLNASAL
-282 TVARPPLIP
+282 TVLQSNEIP

-300 NTATKSRQKYQIVRG
+300 NAPAKSAPKYQLVRG
-315 KGQIDGSVACFE
+315 KGHIDGSVACFE
-327 MLANQFKVPFRRD
+327 MLAHQFKTPFRRD
-340 SVRKVVAHHVEQSGG
+340 SVRKVVAHHVEQTGG
-355 ISLQFCGAVADFM
+355 ISLQFCGAVADFL

-375 SMPIAD
+375 AIPIAD
-381 LPRIQVPALIKWEDR
+381 LQRIQVPALIKWQDR
-396 LAVICAVSSKS
+396 LAIVCAVSQNSI
-407 VTIALPDS
+407 TIALPDS
-415 GLIQRSPQELLLNQE
+415 GLIQRSPEELLLNQD
-430 SKSDTPAAT
+430 SNPDAPAN
-439 DLMPILLVQT
+439 DLIQILLVQA

-497 IIDRVLLQNSP
+497 IIDKVLMQNSA
-508 TALNVFGILLIGV
+508 TALNVFGILLVGV
-521 AIGEA
+521 AVGEA

-573 RVNELEHIRQFLT
+573 RVNELENIRQFLT

-622 LCILVTTL
+622 ICVLITTA
-630 VSPIARKQLRTKAEY
+630 VSPIARRQLREKAER
-645 NARSQSHLVEVVAGI
+645 NARSQSHLVEVISGI

-676 QERYTQYVMAGFKT
+676 QERYTQYVMAGFQT
-690 VMTFTTA
+690 VITFTTA
-697 NAATTFFNQISSLL
+697 NSATTFLNQISSLS

-748 QLWQNFQETAISLE
+748 QLWQNFQETALSLE

-773 STEIDRGNIP
+773 STDIDRGNIP
-783 MPTIHGKVKFE
+783 MPTIRGHVKFD

-807 LDSVSLEFEA
+807 LDGVSLEFTA
-817 GKFIGV
+817 GKFIGI

-849 SIDDYDIAKVELYS
+849 LVDDYDIAKVELYS

-868 GIVPQDTLLFEGSV
+868 GIVPQDTLLFDGSV

-904 AYAHDFI
+904 AYAHEFI

-916 GYNSQV
+916 GYNSSV

-927 SLSGGQRQRIAIART
+927 GLSGGQRQRIAIART
-942 ILQNPRLLILDE
+942 VLQNPRLLILDE

-961 ESERQV
+961 ESENRV
-967 CTNIAAALA
+967 CTNIADAFAGK
-976 DRTVFFIT
+976 TVFFIT
-984 HRLTTIRNADT
+984 HRLTTIRNAD
-995 ILMMDR
+995 IIVMMDR
-1001 GVVAEQGTHDE
+1001 GVVSELGTHAE
-1012 LIALKGR
+1012 LMALQGR
-1019 YYCLYQQQDSQI
+1019 YYCLYQQQESRL

>member
-1 VIPVAIAPEL
+1 MTYTPLAPEL
-11 SIQTLKS
+11 
-18 FMTDTPIS
+18 
-26 PETFLEQI
+26 FLSQI
-34 EPFSRLS
+34 EPFSKLSPS
-41 TQTQSRLAKV
+41 TQIKIAKI
-51 AQYYRYHV
+51 AQYHRYYV
-59 GQPIALRDRLCAQ
+59 GQPIALRDRLSAQ
-72 VNIVVEGTVRL
+72 INIVVEGTVRL

-88 EHTSPVT
+88 DRDSPIT
-95 LERLEIGSTIGA
+95 IERLETGGTIGA

-119 IASTEAICLTVPAE
+119 IASTEAICLTIPAE
-133 SFMQMVAKEPILRDH
+133 SFMQLVAIEPILRQYFYDRP
-148 FCNQPSAIEIFEI
+148 NQLEIFEI
-161 LRLELDRY
+161 LRLELERY
-169 PNQEQLLELLGVE
+169 PNQTQLLQLLGVD
-182 SLKELALAAANT
+182 SLKDLTLRAIDT
-194 AVVYNSRS
+194 AVVYNTPAEIPLTLRHWDWFVASEVNGRS
-202 EIPAALS
+202 EHDAGDDYS
-209 NWNWFIASQSSDLG
+209 
-223 SSQFYKIGD
+223 IGD
-232 RVDLAIFPAK
+232 RIEIDALHSK
-242 NQLRLLGISPDTLQF
+242 QQLRLVGISPDILQF
-257 TAPAE
+257 ASPQAD
-262 QLDRIIDIDD
+262 LDRIIDIQDPT
-272 ATVIASTTDL
+272 TVLNSSAL
-282 TVARPPLIP
+282 TVAQPYEIP

-300 NTATKSRQKYQIVRG
+300 NTPTKSPQKYQIVRG
-315 KGQIDGSVACFE
+315 KGHIDGSVACFE
-327 MLANQFKVPFRRD
+327 MLANQFKIPFRRD
-340 SVRKVVAHHVEQSGG
+340 SIRKVVAHHVEQSGG
-355 ISLQFCGAVADFM
+355 ISLQFCGAVADFL

-375 SMPIAD
+375 AIPVAD
-381 LPRIQVPALIKWEDR
+381 IQRIQVPALIKWEDR
-396 LAVICAVSSKS
+396 LAVICAVSHNS

-415 GLIQRSPQELLLNQE
+415 GLIQRSPQELLLNRE
-430 SKSDTPAAT
+430 SAT
-439 DLMPILLVQT
+439 DMSATNDFIQILLIQST
-449 TRYTPEQK
+449 HYTPEQK

-497 IIDRVLLQNSP
+497 IIDKVLMQNSP
-508 TALNVFGILLIGV
+508 TALNVFGILLVGV
-521 AIGEA
+521 ALGEA

-573 RVNELEHIRQFLT
+573 RVNELENIRQFLT

-622 LCILVTTL
+622 LVVLITL
-630 VSPIARKQLRTKAEY
+630 AISPIARKQLRTKAER
-645 NARSQSHLVEVVAGI
+645 NARSQSHLVEVLAGI

-676 QERYTQYVMAGFKT
+676 QERYTQYVMAGFQT
-690 VMTFTTA
+690 VITFTTA
-697 NAATTFFNQISSLL
+697 NSATTFLNQLSSLL

-748 QLWQNFQETAISLE
+748 QLWQNFQETALSLE

-773 STEIDRGNIP
+773 SNDIDRGNIP
-783 MPTIHGKVKFE
+783 MPTIQGNVKFD

-802 TGPLN
+802 TGQLN
-807 LDSVSLEFEA
+807 LDGVSLEFSA
-817 GKFIGV
+817 GTFIGI

-842 PLESGRI
+842 PIESGRI
-849 SIDDYDIAKVELYS
+849 LVDDYDISKVELYS

-868 GIVPQDTLLFEGSV
+868 GIVPQDSLLFEGSV

-896 QIIQAAKI
+896 QIIQAARI
-904 AYAHDFI
+904 ANAHNFI

-916 GYNSQV
+916 GYNSPV

-927 SLSGGQRQRIAIART
+927 GLSGGQRQRIAIART

-961 ESERQV
+961 DSEHQV
-967 CTNIAAALA
+967 CTNIAAAFQGK
-976 DRTVFFIT
+976 TVFFIT
-984 HRLTTIRNADT
+984 HRLTTIRNADV
-995 ILMMDR
+995 IVMMDR
-1001 GVVAEQGTHDE
+1001 GLVSELGTHAE
-1012 LIALKGR
+1012 LMALKGR
-1019 YYCLYQQQDSQI
+1019 YYCLYQQQERQL

>member
-1 VIPVAIAPEL
+1 MTYTPVKPEVFL
-11 SIQTLKS
+11 SQV
-18 FMTDTPIS
+18 
-26 PETFLEQI
+26 
-34 EPFSRLS
+34 EPFNRLS
-41 TQTQSRLAKV
+41 TSTQLRLAKSG
-51 AQYYRYHV
+51 QYYRYHV
-59 GQPIALRDRLCAQ
+59 GQPIALRDSLSAQ

-88 EHTSPVT
+88 EDTAPIT
-95 LERLEIGSTIGA
+95 LERLETGGTIGV
-107 IGIIRGVPCESA
+107 IGIIRGIPCEAA
-119 IASTEAICLTVPAE
+119 IASTETICLTIPTE
-133 SFMQMVAKEPILRDH
+133 SFMELVAKEPILREYFYD
-148 FCNQPSAIEIFEI
+148 QPSQIEIFEI
-161 LRLELDRY
+161 LRIELERQ
-169 PNQEQLLELLGVE
+169 PNQEQLLELLGVD
-182 SLKELALAAANT
+182 SIKELATAAADT
-194 AVVYNSRS
+194 AVVYNSQS
-202 EIPAALS
+202 EVPPALKD
-209 NWNWFIASQSSDLG
+209 WDWFVASQDLDLAKPTLRERTG
-223 SSQFYKIGD
+223 AIGD
-232 RVDLAIFPAK
+232 RFDFDAFPTSQK
-242 NQLRLLGISPDTLQF
+242 LRLIGISPEILRFSPPTDT
-257 TAPAE
+257 E
-262 QLDRIIDIDD
+262 RIIDIQD
-272 ATVIASTTDL
+272 AEIVPNASAL
-282 TVARPPLIP
+282 TVAQPHEIP
-291 YAPDLPLTL
+291 YAPDLPLTF
-300 NTATKSRQKYQIVRG
+300 NAPKSKSRPKYQLVRG

-327 MLANQFKVPFRRD
+327 MLANQFKIPFRRD
-340 SVRKVVAHHVEQSGG
+340 SVRKIVAHHVEQTGG
-355 ISLQFCGAVADFM
+355 VSLQFCGAVADFL

-375 SMPIAD
+375 ALPIAD
-381 LPRIQVPALIKWEDR
+381 LQRIQVPALIKWQDR
-396 LAVICAVSSKS
+396 LAVICAVSHNS
-407 VTIALPDS
+407 VTLAVPDS
-415 GLIQRSPQELLLNQE
+415 GLIQRSPQGLLLDRDPE
-430 SKSDTPAAT
+430 TDAPAN
-439 DLMPILLVQT
+439 DLIQILLIQAT
-449 TRYTPEQK
+449 QHTPQQK

-476 VLIASFFIQLFGL
+476 VLLASFFIQLFGL

-497 IIDRVLLQNSP
+497 IIDKVLMNNSP
-508 TALNVFGILLIGV
+508 NALNVFGVLLIGV
-521 AIGEA
+521 AVGEA

-573 RVNELEHIRQFLT
+573 RVGELENIRQFLT

-593 LDSVFSVIYIVVMLI
+593 LDSVFSVIYIVVMLV
-608 YSWLLTLVALATLP
+608 YSPLLTGVALATLP
-622 LCILVTTL
+622 LCILLTTAI
-630 VSPIARKQLRTKAEY
+630 SPIARRQLRVKAER
-645 NARSQSHLVEVVAGI
+645 NARSQSHLVEVIAGI

-690 VMTFTTA
+690 VITFTTA
-697 NAATTFFNQISSLL
+697 NSATTFLNQIASLL
-711 VLWVGAYLV
+711 VLWVGSYLV

-748 QLWQNFQETAISLE
+748 QLWQNFQETALSLE

-783 MPTIHGKVKFE
+783 MPTIRGNVKFD

-807 LDSVSLEFEA
+807 LDGVSLEFTA
-817 GKFIGV
+817 GKFIGI

-849 SIDDYDIAKVELYS
+849 LVDDYDIAKVELYS

-896 QIIQAAKI
+896 QIIAAAKI
-904 AYAHDFI
+904 AHAHDFI

-916 GYNSQV
+916 GYNSSV
-922 GERGA
+922 GERG
-927 SLSGGQRQRIAIART
+927 SGLSGGQRQRVAIART

-961 ESERQV
+961 ESENRV
-967 CTNIAAALA
+967 CANIADAFAGK
-976 DRTVFFIT
+976 TVFFIT
-984 HRLTTIRNADT
+984 HRLTTIRNADI

-1001 GVVAEQGTHDE
+1001 GLVAELGTHAE
-1012 LIALKGR
+1012 LMELKGR
-1019 YYCLYQQQDSQI
+1019 YYCLYQQQESQL

>member
-1 VIPVAIAPEL
+1 MALKAVDSAVVYTSPQDIPSALKNWDWFVASQLDAASASAAARIYTIGDRIDL
-11 SIQTLKS
+11 DS
-18 FMTDTPIS
+18 FQSKHKLRLVGIS
-26 PETFLEQI
+26 PE
-34 EPFSRLS
+34 
-41 TQTQSRLAKV
+41 
-51 AQYYRYHV
+51 
-59 GQPIALRDRLCAQ
+59 
-72 VNIVVEGTVRL
+72 
-83 LGYPS
+83 
-88 EHTSPVT
+88 
-95 LERLEIGSTIGA
+95 
-107 IGIIRGVPCESA
+107 
-119 IASTEAICLTVPAE
+119 
-133 SFMQMVAKEPILRDH
+133 ILR
-148 FCNQPSAIEIFEI
+148 FTTPE
-161 LRLELDRY
+161 DR
-169 PNQEQLLELLGVE
+169 
-182 SLKELALAAANT
+182 
-194 AVVYNSRS
+194 
-202 EIPAALS
+202 
-209 NWNWFIASQSSDLG
+209 
-223 SSQFYKIGD
+223 
-232 RVDLAIFPAK
+232 
-242 NQLRLLGISPDTLQF
+242 
-257 TAPAE
+257 
-262 QLDRIIDIDD
+262 DRIIDIDD
-272 ATVIASTTDL
+272 SIEIDRSSDLVVATPSE
-282 TVARPPLIP
+282 IP

-300 NTATKSRQKYQIVRG
+300 DKPATKSERKYALVRG

-327 MLANQFKVPFRRD
+327 MLANQYKIPFRRD
-340 SVRKVVAHHVEQSGG
+340 SVRKIVAHHIEQSGGG
-355 ISLQFCGAVADFM
+355 ISLQFCGAVVDFL

-375 SMPIAD
+375 GISVAD
-381 LPRIQVPALIKWEDR
+381 IQRIQVPALIKWEDR
-396 LAVICAVSSKS
+396 LAVICAVSNDT

-415 GLIQRSPQELLLNQE
+415 GLIQRTPQELVLNQE
-430 SKSDTPAAT
+430 SAPEKPT
-439 DLMPILLVQT
+439 DVIPILLIQA

-497 IIDRVLLQNSP
+497 IIDKVLMQNSA
-508 TALNVFGILLIGV
+508 TALNVFGVLLIGV

-573 RVNELEHIRQFLT
+573 RVNELENIRQFLT

-593 LDSVFSVIYIVVMLI
+593 LDSVFSVLYIVVMLI

-622 LCILVTTL
+622 LCILITTA
-630 VSPIARKQLRTKAEY
+630 VSPIARKQLRDKAER
-645 NARSQSHLVEVVAGI
+645 NARSQSHLVEVISGI

-676 QERYTQYVMAGFKT
+676 QERYTQYVMSGFKT
-690 VMTFTTA
+690 VVTFTTA
-697 NAATTFFNQISSLL
+697 NSATTFLNQLSSLL

-748 QLWQNFQETAISLE
+748 QLWQNFQETALSLE

-773 STEIDRGNIP
+773 SNEIDRGNIP
-783 MPTIHGKVKFE
+783 MPTIRGNVKFD

-802 TGPLN
+802 TGALN
-807 LDSVSLEFEA
+807 LDNVNLEFAA
-817 GKFIGV
+817 GKFIGI

-849 SIDDYDIAKVELYS
+849 LVDDYDISKVELYS

-882 QENIALNY
+882 QENIALNL

-896 QIIQAAKI
+896 QIIQAATI
-904 AYAHDFI
+904 AHAHDFI

-916 GYNSQV
+916 GYNSSV
-922 GERGA
+922 GERG
-927 SLSGGQRQRIAIART
+927 SGLSGGQRQRIAIART

-967 CTNIAAALA
+967 CTNIAAAFQG
-976 DRTVFFIT
+976 RTVFFIT
-984 HRLTTIRNADT
+984 HRLTTIRTADV

-1001 GVVAEQGTHDE
+1001 GVVAELGTHEE
-1012 LIALKGR
+1012 LMELKGR
-1019 YYCLYQQQDSQI
+1019 YYCLYQQQESQL

>member
-1 VIPVAIAPEL
+1 MTYTPVAPEL
-11 SIQTLKS
+11 
-18 FMTDTPIS
+18 
-26 PETFLEQI
+26 FLAQI
-34 EPFSRLS
+34 EPFNKLS
-41 TQTQSRLAKV
+41 PNTQVKIAKIS
-51 AQYYRYHV
+51 QYYRYHV
-59 GQPIALRDRLCAQ
+59 GQPIALRDRLSAQ
-72 VNIVVEGTVRL
+72 INIVVEGTVRL
-83 LGYPS
+83 LGYPGDLA
-88 EHTSPVT
+88 TPVT
-95 LERLEIGSTIGA
+95 IERLETGSTIGA
-107 IGIIRGVPCESA
+107 IGVIRGVPCESA
-119 IASTEAICLTVPAE
+119 IASTEAICLTIPTEA
-133 SFMQMVAKEPILRDH
+133 FMQLVAKEPILRAYFYDRP
-148 FCNQPSAIEIFEI
+148 NQIEIFEI
-161 LRLELDRY
+161 LRIELERQ
-169 PNQEQLLELLGVE
+169 PNQEQLLNLLGVD
-182 SLKELALAAANT
+182 SIKDLALKASES
-194 AVVYNSRS
+194 AVVYSSIS
-202 EIPAALS
+202 EIPPALR
-209 NWNWFIASQSSDLG
+209 NWDWFVASQDPHQ
-223 SSQFYKIGD
+223 SQATYAIGD
-232 RVDLAIFPAK
+232 RLDLEAANPRQKLRAIG
-242 NQLRLLGISPDTLQF
+242 LLPTVLQF
-257 TAPAE
+257 SPPVAA
-262 QLDRIIDIDD
+262 DRIIDIED
-272 ATVIASTTDL
+272 AT
-282 TVARPPLIP
+282 TVLNSSALAVPEPGDIP

-300 NTATKSRQKYQIVRG
+300 NAPASKAPQKYQIVRG
-315 KGQIDGSVACFE
+315 KGHIDGSVACFE
-327 MLANQFKVPFRRD
+327 MLAHQFKIPFRRD
-340 SVRKVVAHHVEQSGG
+340 SVRKVVAHHVEQTGG
-355 ISLQFCGAVADFM
+355 ISLQFCGAVADFL

-375 SMPIAD
+375 AIPIAD
-381 LPRIQVPALIKWEDR
+381 IQRIQVPALIKWQDR
-396 LAVICAVSSKS
+396 LAVVCAVSHNSL
-407 VTIALPDS
+407 TIALPDS
-415 GLIQRSPQELLLNQE
+415 GLMQRSPEDLLLNQ
-430 SKSDTPAAT
+430 DGTDAPAN
-439 DLMPILLVQT
+439 DLIQILLIQA
-449 TRYTPEQK
+449 TRHTPEQK

-497 IIDRVLLQNSP
+497 IIDRVLMQNSA

-521 AIGEA
+521 AVGEA

-573 RVNELEHIRQFLT
+573 RVNELENIRQFLT

-622 LCILVTTL
+622 LCVLITTII
-630 VSPIARKQLRTKAEY
+630 SPIARKQLREKAER
-645 NARSQSHLVEVVAGI
+645 NARSQSHLVEVISGI

-676 QERYTQYVMAGFKT
+676 QERYTQYVMAGFQT
-690 VMTFTTA
+690 VITFTTA
-697 NAATTFFNQISSLL
+697 NSATTFLNQISSLL
-711 VLWVGAYLV
+711 VLWVGSYLV

-748 QLWQNFQETAISLE
+748 QLWQNFQETALSLE

-773 STEIDRGNIP
+773 STDIDRGNIP
-783 MPTIHGKVKFE
+783 MPTIRGKVKFD

-807 LDSVSLEFEA
+807 LDGISLEFTA
-817 GKFIGV
+817 GKFIGI

-836 LLPRLY
+836 LVPRLY

-849 SIDDYDIAKVELYS
+849 LVDDYDIAKVELYS

-916 GYNSQV
+916 GYNSSV
-922 GERGA
+922 GERG
-927 SLSGGQRQRIAIART
+927 SGLSGGQRQRIAIART
-942 ILQNPRLLILDE
+942 VLQNPRLLILDE

-961 ESERQV
+961 ESENQV
-967 CTNIAAALA
+967 CGNIADAFAG
-976 DRTVFFIT
+976 RTVFFIT
-984 HRLTTIRNADT
+984 HRLTTIRNADI

-1001 GVVAEQGTHDE
+1001 GIVAELGTHEE
-1012 LIALKGR
+1012 LMALQGR
-1019 YYCLYQQQDSQI
+1019 YYCLYQQQESQL

>member
-1 VIPVAIAPEL
+1 MTNALTTPEA
-11 SIQTLKS
+11 
-18 FMTDTPIS
+18 
-26 PETFLEQI
+26 FLAEI
-34 EPFSRLS
+34 EPFAKLS
-41 TQTQSRLAKV
+41 TKTRSQLAKV
-51 AQYYRYHV
+51 SQYYRYHV
-59 GQPIALRDRLCAQ
+59 GQPIAIRDRLSAQ
-72 VNIVVEGTVRL
+72 ISIVVEGTVRL

-88 EHTSPVT
+88 EHTAPIT
-95 LERLEIGSTIGA
+95 LERLTTGSTIGA
-107 IGIIRGVPCESA
+107 ISAIRGVPCESA
-119 IASTEAICLTVPAE
+119 IASTEAVCLTIPTE
-133 SFMQMVAKEPILRDH
+133 SFLEALGREAQLQQYFNDRPFPI
-148 FCNQPSAIEIFEI
+148 EVFEV

-169 PNQEQLLELLGVE
+169 PNPEQLLKARSVE
-182 SLKELALAAANT
+182 SLKELSLKALES
-194 AVVYNSRS
+194 AVVYSS
-202 EIPAALS
+202 PQEIPPTLK
-209 NWNWFIASQSSDLG
+209 NWDWFVASQSADLDA
-223 SSQFYKIGD
+223 SIARSRAIGD
-232 RVDLAIFPAK
+232 RVEIDSLSPKQKIRTIGIAPDILHIAPVVDLA
-242 NQLRLLGISPDTLQF
+242 
-257 TAPAE
+257 
-262 QLDRIIDIDD
+262 RIIDIED
-272 ATVIASTTDL
+272 ATVVSSAPNSDSIAPD
-282 TVARPPLIP
+282 IP

-300 NTATKSRQKYQIVRG
+300 NTPKSRQRYAIVRG
-315 KGQIDGSVACFE
+315 KGQIDGTVACFE

-340 SVRKVVAHHVEQSGG
+340 SIRKVVANHVAQTGG
-355 ISLQFCGAVADFM
+355 VSLQFCGAVADVL

-375 SMPIAD
+375 GVPAAD
-381 LPRIQVPALIKWEDR
+381 LQRIQVPALIKWEER
-396 LAVICAVSSKS
+396 VAVICAVSHNS

-415 GLIQRSPQELLLNQE
+415 GLIQRSPQELALNQQE
-430 SKSDTPAAT
+430 SAQPGN
-439 DLMPILLVQT
+439 DLIPVLLVQP

-476 VLIASFFIQLFGL
+476 VLVASFFIQLFGL
-489 ANPLITQT
+489 ANPLITQA
-497 IIDRVLLQNSP
+497 IIDKVLMQNSLS
-508 TALNVFGILLIGV
+508 ALNVFGILLVGV

-573 RVNELEHIRQFLT
+573 RINELENIRQFLT

-593 LDSVFSVIYIVVMLI
+593 LDSVFSVVYIIVMLI

-622 LCILVTTL
+622 LCILITTA
-630 VSPIARKQLRTKAEY
+630 VSPIARRQLRVKAER
-645 NARSQSHLVEVVAGI
+645 NARSQSHLVEVISGI

-676 QERYTQYVMAGFKT
+676 QERYIQYVMAGFKT
-690 VMTFTTA
+690 VITFTTA
-697 NAATTFFNQISSLL
+697 NSATTFLNQISSLL

-748 QLWQNFQETAISLE
+748 QLWQNFQETALSLE

-773 STEIDRGNIP
+773 ADEIDRGNIP
-783 MPTIHGKVKFE
+783 MPTIQGSVKFD

-802 TGPLN
+802 SGPLN
-807 LDSVSLEFEA
+807 LDGVNLEFPA
-817 GKFIGV
+817 GTFVGI

-849 SIDDYDIAKVELYS
+849 LVDGYDISKVELYS
-863 LRQQI
+863 LRQQV

-896 QIIQAAKI
+896 QIIEAAQI
-904 AYAHDFI
+904 AHAHDFI

-916 GYNSQV
+916 GYNSPV
-922 GERGA
+922 GERG
-927 SLSGGQRQRIAIART
+927 SGLSGGQRQRIAIART

-961 ESERQV
+961 ESENRV
-967 CTNIAAALA
+967 CTNIAQAF
-976 DRTVFFIT
+976 REKTVFFIT
-984 HRLTTIRNADT
+984 HRLTTIRNADL
-995 ILMMDR
+995 ILMMDK
-1001 GVVAEQGTHDE
+1001 GLVAELGTHDE
-1012 LIALKGR
+1012 LMALKGR
-1019 YYCLYQQQDSQI
+1019 YYCLYQQQESQL

>member
-1 VIPVAIAPEL
+1 MTYTPV
-11 SIQTLKS
+11 
-18 FMTDTPIS
+18 S
-26 PETFLEQI
+26 PQTFLSQV
-34 EPFSRLS
+34 EPFNKLS
-41 TQTQSRLAKV
+41 ANTQTRLAKMG
-51 AQYYRYHV
+51 QYYRYHV
-59 GQPIALRDRLCAQ
+59 GQPIALRDRLPAQ
-72 VNIVVEGTVRL
+72 INIIVEGTVRL

-88 EHTSPVT
+88 EHAAPVT
-95 LERLEIGSTIGA
+95 LERLEAGSTIGA
-107 IGIIRGVPCESA
+107 IGVIRGVPCEAA
-119 IASTEAICLTVPAE
+119 IASTEAICLAIPTE
-133 SFMQMVAKEPILRDH
+133 SFMQMVAKEPILRQH
-148 FCNQPSAIEIFEI
+148 FDRPTAIEIFE
-161 LRLELDRY
+161 LMRLEIEQQ
-169 PNQEQLLELLGVE
+169 PNQAQFLQQLRVD
-182 SLKELALAAANT
+182 SLKDLALRA
-194 AVVYNSRS
+194 YNSAAIYTS
-202 EIPAALS
+202 PQDIPVALRT
-209 NWNWFIASQSSDLG
+209 WDWFAASQPLEGRSTSTTG
-223 SSQFYKIGD
+223 RNYAIGD
-232 RVDLAIFPAK
+232 RLDSDSFCSK
-242 NQLRLLGISPDTLQF
+242 QKLRLVGISPDILHFSPPTD
-257 TAPAE
+257 
-262 QLDRIIDIDD
+262 LDWIIDIDD
-272 ATVIASTTDL
+272 AMIVPTSALAIAQ
-282 TVARPPLIP
+282 PPEIP
-291 YAPDLPLTL
+291 YAPDLPLSL
-300 NTATKSRQKYQIVRG
+300 NTPEKTSIGRYAVVRG
-315 KGQIDGSVACFE
+315 RGEIDGSVACFE
-327 MLANQFKVPFRRD
+327 MLAQQYKIPFRRD
-340 SVRKVVAHHVEQSGG
+340 SVRKVIAHHVEQTGG
-355 ISLQFCGAVADFM
+355 ISLQFCGAVADFL

-375 SMPIAD
+375 AIPVVDMQ
-381 LPRIQVPALIKWEDR
+381 RIHVPALIKWQNQ
-396 LAVICAVSSKS
+396 LGVICAVAHNS

-415 GLIQRSPQELLLNQE
+415 GLIRRTPEELLINQE
-430 SKSDTPAAT
+430 SAAEKPT
-439 DLMPILLVQT
+439 GSNLINILLIQA

-457 FGISWFWPSL
+457 FGLSWFWPSI

-497 IIDRVLLQNSP
+497 IIDKVLMENSA

-521 AIGEA
+521 AVGEA
-526 LLTSLRTYLFVD
+526 LLTSLRTFLFTD

-573 RVNELEHIRQFLT
+573 RVNELENIRQFLT

-593 LDSVFSVIYIVVMLI
+593 LDSVFSVVYIAVMLC

-622 LCILVTTL
+622 LIVLITML
-630 VSPIARKQLRTKAEY
+630 VSPIARKQLRTKAER
-645 NARSQSHLVEVVAGI
+645 NARSQTHLVEVISGI

-690 VMTFTTA
+690 VITFTTA
-697 NAATTFFNQISSLL
+697 NSATTFLNQIASLL
-711 VLWVGAYLV
+711 VLWVGSYLV

-748 QLWQNFQETAISLE
+748 QLWQNFQETALSLE

-773 STEIDRGNIP
+773 ADEIDRGNIP
-783 MPTIHGKVKFE
+783 MPTIQGNVKFE
-794 NVSFRFAP
+794 NVSFRFAT

-807 LDSVSLEFEA
+807 LDSVTLEFGA
-817 GKFIGV
+817 GKFIGI

-849 SIDDYDIAKVELYS
+849 LVDDYDIAKVELYS

-896 QIIQAAKI
+896 QIIQAAKV
-904 AYAHDFI
+904 ANAHNFI

-916 GYNSQV
+916 GYNSSV
-922 GERGA
+922 GERG
-927 SLSGGQRQRIAIART
+927 SGLSGGQRQRIAIART
-942 ILQNPRLLILDE
+942 VLQNPRLLILDE

-961 ESERQV
+961 DSENQV
-967 CTNIAAALA
+967 CTNIADAF
-976 DRTVFFIT
+976 RGKTVFFIT
-984 HRLTTIRNADT
+984 HRLTTIRNADV

-1001 GVVAEQGTHDE
+1001 GVVAELGTHDE
-1012 LIALKGR
+1012 LMALKGR
-1019 YYCLYQQQDSQI
+1019 YYCLYQQQESQL

>member
-1 VIPVAIAPEL
+1 MTYTPVAP
-11 SIQTLKS
+11 Q
-18 FMTDTPIS
+18 
-26 PETFLEQI
+26 TFLAQI
-34 EPFSRLS
+34 EPFNQLS
-41 TQTQSRLAKV
+41 TATQTKLAKI

-59 GQPIALRDRLCAQ
+59 GQPIALRDRLSAQ

-88 EHTSPVT
+88 EHASPVT
-95 LERLEIGSTIGA
+95 LMRLEAGSTIGA
-107 IGIIRGVPCESA
+107 IGMIRGVPCESA
-119 IASTEAICLTVPAE
+119 IASTEAICLTIPAE
-133 SFMQMVAKEPILRDH
+133 AFMQIVAKEPILRQH
-148 FCNQPSAIEIFEI
+148 FDRPSAIEIFEL
-161 LRLELDRY
+161 LRLELEQH
-169 PNQEQLLELLGVE
+169 PNQAQLLQQLRVD
-182 SLKELALAAANT
+182 SLKDLALRA
-194 AVVYNSRS
+194 YNSAVAYTS
-202 EIPAALS
+202 PQEIPPALRT
-209 NWNWFIASQSSDLG
+209 WDWFVASQSSPEA
-223 SSQFYKIGD
+223 SSSYSGRAYSIGD
-232 RVDLAIFPAK
+232 RLDFDSFGSRQK
-242 NQLRLLGISPDTLQF
+242 LRLIGISPDILQLS
-257 TAPAE
+257 PPI
-262 QLDRIIDIDD
+262 DRDWIVDIDD
-272 ATVIASTTDL
+272 PISIADSSAM
-282 TVARPPLIP
+282 TVAQPHEIP

-300 NTATKSRQKYQIVRG
+300 NTPKKSLKQYSVVRG
-315 KGQIDGSVACFE
+315 QGQIDGSVACFE
-327 MLANQFKVPFRRD
+327 MLANQYKIPFRRD
-340 SVRKVVAHHVEQSGG
+340 SVRKIIAHHVEQSGG
-355 ISLQFCGAVADFM
+355 VSLQFCGAVADFL

-375 SMPIAD
+375 AIPLAD
-381 LPRIQVPALIKWEDR
+381 MQRIQVPALIKWQDQ
-396 LAVICAVSSKS
+396 LGVICAVANNS
-407 VTIALPDS
+407 VTIALPTS

-430 SKSDTPAAT
+430 SSADKSTAAQFI
-439 DLMPILLVQT
+439 PILLIQA

-457 FGISWFWPSL
+457 FGMSWFWPSL

-497 IIDRVLLQNSP
+497 IIDRVLMQNSAS
-508 TALNVFGILLIGV
+508 ALNVFGILLVGV
-521 AIGEA
+521 AVAEA
-526 LLTSLRTYLFVD
+526 LLTSLRTYLFAD

-573 RVNELEHIRQFLT
+573 RVNELENIRQFLT

-593 LDSVFSVIYIVVMLI
+593 LDSVFSVIYIVVMFL
-608 YSWLLTLVALATLP
+608 YSWQLTLVALATLP
-622 LCILVTTL
+622 LVVFITMG
-630 VSPIARKQLRTKAEY
+630 VSPIARKQLRDKAER
-645 NARSQSHLVEVVAGI
+645 NARSQSHLVEVISGI

-690 VMTFTTA
+690 VITFTTA
-697 NAATTFFNQISSLL
+697 NSATTFLNQISSLL
-711 VLWVGAYLV
+711 VLWVGSYLV

-748 QLWQNFQETAISLE
+748 QLWQNFQETALSLE

-773 STEIDRGNIP
+773 SDQIDRGNIP
-783 MPTIHGKVKFE
+783 MPTIRGNVKFD

-802 TGPLN
+802 TGALN
-807 LDSVSLEFEA
+807 LDGVSLEFAA
-817 GKFIGV
+817 GQFIGI

-849 SIDDYDIAKVELYS
+849 LIDDYDISKVELYS

-904 AYAHDFI
+904 ANAHNFI

-916 GYNSQV
+916 GYNSPV
-922 GERGA
+922 GERG
-927 SLSGGQRQRIAIART
+927 SGLSGGQRQRIAISRT

-961 ESERQV
+961 ESENQV
-967 CTNIAAALA
+967 CTNIATAL
-976 DRTVFFIT
+976 RGKTVFFIT
-984 HRLTTIRNADT
+984 HRLTTIRNADV

-1001 GVVAEQGTHDE
+1001 GMVAELGTHDE
-1012 LIALKGR
+1012 LMNLKGR
-1019 YYCLYQQQDSQI
+1019 YYCLYQQQESQL

>member
-1 VIPVAIAPEL
+1 MTYTPVKPEVFL
-11 SIQTLKS
+11 S
-18 FMTDTPIS
+18 
-26 PETFLEQI
+26 QI
-34 EPFSRLS
+34 EPFNRLS
-41 TQTQSRLAKV
+41 TSTQLRLAKIG
-51 AQYYRYHV
+51 QYYRYHV
-59 GQPIALRDRLCAQ
+59 GQPIALRDRLSAQ

-88 EHTSPVT
+88 EHTAPVT
-95 LERLEIGSTIGA
+95 LGRLETGGTIGA
-107 IGIIRGVPCESA
+107 IGMIRGVPCEAA
-119 IASTEAICLTVPAE
+119 IASTEVICLTIPAE
-133 SFMQMVAKEPILRDH
+133 LFMELVAKEPILREYFYDRP
-148 FCNQPSAIEIFEI
+148 NQVEIFEI
-161 LRLELDRY
+161 LRIELERH
-169 PNQEQLLELLGVE
+169 PNQEQLLQLLGVD
-182 SLKELALAAANT
+182 SIKELVTAAADT
-194 AVVYNSRS
+194 AVVYNSQS
-202 EIPAALS
+202 EIPPVLR
-209 NWNWFIASQSSDLG
+209 NWDWFVASQDLDRA
-223 SSQFYKIGD
+223 YAIGD
-232 RVDLAIFPAK
+232 RIDLDSFPTGQK
-242 NQLRLLGISPDTLQF
+242 LRLIGVSPKILTFSPAADT
-257 TAPAE
+257 E
-262 QLDRIIDIDD
+262 RIIDIQD
-272 ATVIASTTDL
+272 AQIVPNTSALSIAE
-282 TVARPPLIP
+282 PNEIP
-291 YAPDLPLTL
+291 YAPDLPLTF
-300 NTATKSRQKYQIVRG
+300 NAPTSKSPPKYQLVRG
-315 KGQIDGSVACFE
+315 NGQIDGSVACFE
-327 MLANQFKVPFRRD
+327 MLANQLKIPFRRD
-340 SVRKVVAHHVEQSGG
+340 SVRKVVAHHVEQTGG
-355 ISLQFCGAVADFM
+355 VSLQFCGAVADFL

-375 SMPIAD
+375 AIPIAD
-381 LPRIQVPALIKWEDR
+381 MQRIQVPALIKWQDR
-396 LAVICAVSSKS
+396 LAVVCAVSHNSL
-407 VTIALPDS
+407 TIALPDS
-415 GLIQRSPQELLLNQE
+415 GLMQRSPQELLLDCGTE
-430 SKSDTPAAT
+430 TDAPAN
-439 DLMPILLVQT
+439 DLIQILLIQT
-449 TRYTPEQK
+449 TQYTPEQK

-497 IIDRVLLQNSP
+497 IIDRVLMQNSA
-508 TALNVFGILLIGV
+508 TALNVFGVLLIGV
-521 AIGEA
+521 AVGEA

-573 RVNELEHIRQFLT
+573 RVNELENIRQFLT

-622 LCILVTTL
+622 ICVLITTA
-630 VSPIARKQLRTKAEY
+630 VSPIARKQLREKAER
-645 NARSQSHLVEVVAGI
+645 NARSQSHLVEVIAGI

-676 QERYTQYVMAGFKT
+676 QERYTQYVMAGFQT
-690 VMTFTTA
+690 VITFTTA
-697 NAATTFFNQISSLL
+697 NSATTFLNQISSLL

-748 QLWQNFQETAISLE
+748 QLWQNFQETALSLE

-783 MPTIHGKVKFE
+783 MPTIQGKIAFD

-807 LDSVSLEFEA
+807 LDGVSLEFPV
-817 GKFIGV
+817 GKFIGI

-849 SIDDYDIAKVELYS
+849 LVDDYDIAKVELYS

-916 GYNSQV
+916 GYNSSV

-927 SLSGGQRQRIAIART
+927 GLSGGQRQRIAIART

-961 ESERQV
+961 ESENRV
-967 CTNIAAALA
+967 CTNIAAAFEGK
-976 DRTVFFIT
+976 TVFFIT
-984 HRLTTIRNADT
+984 HRLTTIRNAD
-995 ILMMDR
+995 IIVMMDR
-1001 GVVAEQGTHDE
+1001 GSVSELGTHAE
-1012 LIALKGR
+1012 LMALQGR
-1019 YYCLYQQQDSQI
+1019 YYCLYQQQESQL

>member
-1 VIPVAIAPEL
+1 
-11 SIQTLKS
+11 
-18 FMTDTPIS
+18 MTYT
-26 PETFLEQI
+26 PETPAVFLAQV
-34 EPFSRLS
+34 EPFCQLS
-41 TQTQSRLAKV
+41 AGAQAKLAKI

-59 GQPIALRDRLCAQ
+59 GQPIAIRDRLSAQ
-72 VNIVVEGTVRL
+72 INVVVEGTVRL

-95 LERLEIGSTIGA
+95 IERLVAGRTIGA
-107 IGIIRGVPCESA
+107 IGMIRGVPCEAA
-119 IASTEAICLTVPAE
+119 IASTEAICLTFPAT
-133 SFMQMVAKEPILRDH
+133 SFMEVIGTDPILRAYFYDRP
-148 FCNQPSAIEIFEI
+148 NPIEIFEL
-161 LRLELDRY
+161 LRLELEQH
-169 PNQEQLLELLGVE
+169 PNQAQLLQSLGVD
-182 SLKELALAAANT
+182 SLKDLALKAFDS
-194 AVVYNSRS
+194 AVVYTSPQ
-202 EIPAALS
+202 EIPTALLH
-209 NWNWFIASQSSDLG
+209 WDWFVGSQPSDPNTDRSG
-223 SSQFYKIGD
+223 RTYAIGD
-232 RVDLAIFPAK
+232 RLDVGSFQSK
-242 NQLRLLGISPDTLQF
+242 QQLRLIGLAPDILHYSP
-257 TAPAE
+257 PV
-262 QLDRIIDIDD
+262 DRDLTIDIDD
-272 ATVIASTTDL
+272 ATTVPNSSDLAVIKPND
-282 TVARPPLIP
+282 IP

-300 NTATKSRQKYQIVRG
+300 DTPTQSRQKYAIVRG

-327 MLANQFKVPFRRD
+327 MLANQYKIPFRRD
-340 SVRKVVAHHVEQSGG
+340 SVRKVIAHHVEQSGG
-355 ISLQFCGAVADFM
+355 ISLQFCGAVADFL

-375 SMPIAD
+375 AIPAIDMQ
-381 LPRIQVPALIKWEDR
+381 RIQVPALIKWQNQ
-396 LAVICAVSSKS
+396 LAVICAVANNS

-415 GLIQRSPQELLLNQE
+415 GLIQRTPAELALNQE
-430 SKSDTPAAT
+430 SPTGEPNPAQPI
-439 DLMPILLVQT
+439 PILLIQA

-497 IIDRVLLQNSP
+497 IIDKVLMQNSA
-508 TALNVFGILLIGV
+508 TALNVFGVLLIGV

-573 RVNELEHIRQFLT
+573 RVNELENIRQFLT

-622 LCILVTTL
+622 LCILITTAI
-630 VSPIARKQLRTKAEY
+630 SPIARKQLRTKAER
-645 NARSQSHLVEVVAGI
+645 NARSQSHLVEVISGI

-676 QERYTQYVMAGFKT
+676 QERYTQYVMAGFQT
-690 VMTFTTA
+690 VITFTTA
-697 NAATTFFNQISSLL
+697 NSATTFLNQISSLL

-748 QLWQNFQETAISLE
+748 QLWQNFQETALSLE

-773 STEIDRGNIP
+773 ADEIDRGNIP
-783 MPTIHGKVKFE
+783 MPTIQGNVKFD

-802 TGPLN
+802 TGALN
-807 LDSVSLEFEA
+807 LDSVNLEFSA
-817 GKFIGV
+817 GKFIGI

-849 SIDDYDIAKVELYS
+849 LVDDYDISKVELYS

-896 QIIQAAKI
+896 QIIHAAKI
-904 AYAHDFI
+904 ANAHNFI

-916 GYNSQV
+916 GYNSPV

-927 SLSGGQRQRIAIART
+927 GLSGGQRQRVAIART

-961 ESERQV
+961 DSERQV
-967 CTNIAAALA
+967 CVNIAAAFQGK
-976 DRTVFFIT
+976 TVFFIT
-984 HRLTTIRNADT
+984 HRLTTIRNADV

-1001 GVVAEQGTHDE
+1001 GLVAELGTHEE
-1012 LIALKGR
+1012 LMALKGR
-1019 YYCLYQQQDSQI
+1019 YYCLYQQQETQL

>member
-1 VIPVAIAPEL
+1 MTYTPEAPAVFL
-11 SIQTLKS
+11 SQV
-18 FMTDTPIS
+18 
-26 PETFLEQI
+26 
-34 EPFSRLS
+34 EPFSELS
-41 TQTQSRLAKV
+41 ASAQAKLAQI

-59 GQPIALRDRLCAQ
+59 GQPIAIRDRLSAQ
-72 VNIVVEGTVRL
+72 INVVVEGTVRL

-88 EHTSPVT
+88 EHSSPVT
-95 LERLEIGSTIGA
+95 IERLQAGGTIGA
-107 IGIIRGVPCESA
+107 IGMIRGVPCESA
-119 IASTEAICLTVPAE
+119 IASTEAICLTFPAE
-133 SFMQMVAKEPILRDH
+133 SFMQVVATEPILKQYFYDRP
-148 FCNQPSAIEIFEI
+148 NPIEIFEL
-161 LRLELDRY
+161 LRLELDRH
-169 PNQEQLLELLGVE
+169 PNQAQLLRALGVD
-182 SLKELALAAANT
+182 SLKDLALKASGFAI
-194 AVVYNSRS
+194 VYRS
-202 EIPAALS
+202 AQEIPAVMR
-209 NWNWFIASQSSDLG
+209 NWDWFIASQSPDAG
-223 SSQFYKIGD
+223 SSNNGRTYSIGD
-232 RVDLAIFPAK
+232 RLDLDSFQSK
-242 NQLRLLGISPDTLQF
+242 QELRLIGFPPNILQA
-257 TAPAE
+257 APPVDSE
-262 QLDRIIDIDD
+262 RIIDIDD
-272 ATVIASTTDL
+272 AMTIPNSSDLSIRQPDEIA
-282 TVARPPLIP
+282 

-300 NTATKSRQKYQIVRG
+300 DTPTKSPQKYAIVRG

-327 MLANQFKVPFRRD
+327 MLANQYKIPFRRD
-340 SVRKVVAHHVEQSGG
+340 SVRKVIAHHVEQSGG
-355 ISLQFCGAVADFM
+355 VSLQFCGAVADFL

-375 SMPIAD
+375 EIPAIDMQ
-381 LPRIQVPALIKWEDR
+381 RIQVPALIKWQNQ
-396 LAVICAVSSKS
+396 LAVICAVANNS

-415 GLIQRSPQELLLNQE
+415 GLIQRTPEELALNQQ
-430 SKSDTPAAT
+430 STTDNPDPAQPI
-439 DLMPILLVQT
+439 PILLIQA

-497 IIDRVLLQNSP
+497 IIDKVLMQNSA
-508 TALNVFGILLIGV
+508 TALNVFGVLLIGV

-573 RVNELEHIRQFLT
+573 RVNELENIRQFLT

-622 LCILVTTL
+622 LCVLITTA
-630 VSPIARKQLRTKAEY
+630 VSPIARKQLRTKAER
-645 NARSQSHLVEVVAGI
+645 NARSQSHLVEVISGI

-670 RSRWKW
+670 RSRWRW

-690 VMTFTTA
+690 VITFTTA
-697 NAATTFFNQISSLL
+697 NSATTFLNQLSSLL

-748 QLWQNFQETAISLE
+748 QLWQNFQETALSLE

-773 STEIDRGNIP
+773 ADEIDRGNIP
-783 MPTIHGKVKFE
+783 MPTIQGNVKFD

-802 TGPLN
+802 SGALN
-807 LDSVSLEFEA
+807 LDGVSLEFTA
-817 GKFIGV
+817 GKFIGI

-849 SIDDYDIAKVELYS
+849 LVDDYDISKVELYS

-904 AYAHDFI
+904 ANAHNFI

-916 GYNSQV
+916 GYNSPV

-927 SLSGGQRQRIAIART
+927 GLSGGQRQRVAIART

-961 ESERQV
+961 DSERQV
-967 CTNIAAALA
+967 CENIAVAFHGK
-976 DRTVFFIT
+976 TVFFIT
-984 HRLTTIRNADT
+984 HRLTTIRNADV

-1001 GVVAEQGTHDE
+1001 GVVAELGTHAE
-1012 LIALKGR
+1012 LMALKGR
-1019 YYCLYQQQDSQI
+1019 YYCLYQQQETQL